1 MLRLIPA
8 LCIAAFA
15 AGPLAAADSITAP
28 LAGAS
33 GSVTLTAAP
42 KGVLVHIEASGL
54 TPGWHAVHFHEK
66 ATCGDPGFKA
76 SGSHV
81 HGAAALVHG
90 LLNPAASDDGDL
102 PNIFAGADGKAN
114 AELFTTLVSLRPGG
128 PAPALLDADG
138 SALVIHANKDDY
150 QTQPIGGAGDRIACA
165 VLK

>member
-1 MLRLIPA
+1 MLRSISA
-8 LCIAAFA
+8 LAIVALVAA
-15 AGPLAAADSITAP
+15 PLAAADSVTAP
-28 LAGAS
+28 FAG
-33 GSVTLTAAP
+33 VTGNVTVTAAP

-81 HGAAALVHG
+81 HGTTTLVHG

-102 PNIFAGADGKAN
+102 PNIYAGADGKAN

-128 PAPALLDADG
+128 AGPALADADG
-138 SALVIHANKDDY
+138 SALVIHARPDDY
-150 QTQPIGGAGDRIACA
+150 STQPIGGAGDRIACA

>member
-1 MLRLIPA
+1 MLRTILA
-8 LCIAAFA
+8 FSLAGLAAA
-15 AGPLAAADSITAP
+15 PLAAADTSTAP
-28 LAGAS
+28 FAGAT

-54 TPGWHAVHFHEK
+54 TPGWHAIHFHEK

-76 SGSHV
+76 SGAHV
-81 HGAAALVHG
+81 HGATALVHG

-102 PNIFAGADGKAN
+102 PNIYAGADGKAN
-114 AELFTTLVSLRPGG
+114 AEVFTSLVSLRSGG
-128 PAPALLDADG
+128 AGPALLDADG

>member
-1 MLRLIPA
+1 MLRSMLA
-8 LCIAAFA
+8 LSFA
-15 AGPLAAADSITAP
+15 GLATAPLAAADSVTAP
-28 LAGAS
+28 LAGAA

-76 SGSHV
+76 SGAHV
-81 HGAAALVHG
+81 HGATALVHG
-90 LLNPAASDDGDL
+90 LLNPAATDDGDL

-114 AELFTTLVSLRPGG
+114 AESFTTLVSLRPGG
-128 PAPALLDADG
+128 AAPALLDADG
-138 SALVIHANKDDY
+138 SALVIHANRDDY
-150 QTQPIGGAGDRIACA
+150 QAQPIGGAGDRIACA

>member
-1 MLRLIPA
+1 MPRLIPA
-8 LCIAAFA
+8 LCTVSLVAA
-15 AGPLAAADSITAP
+15 PVVAADSITAP
-28 LAGAS
+28 LTGAS

-81 HGAAALVHG
+81 HGASALVHG

-114 AELFTTLVSLRPGG
+114 AELFTTLVSLHPGG